1 MPGCSPNKKI
11 PHAEKKNADLFP
23 SPVFGLA
30 KIDEN
35 IDFIRSLDVILQ
47 SVMQKFWSKFAKL
60 CHYGHKNEELMNNN
74 LGFPFFIYIISQKKT
89 DQAGILLRKY
99 PKFAKLLSPT
109 KWSPLH
115 EAVYQQD
122 SKLIHILM
130 RLGADPDLVGS
141 RDSIEDHSSIEY
153 LFGTKCVSA
162 KTMTETLFK
171 NMKLY
176 IDFEIDH
183 RNSITSTDMHHICT
197 NFCTEDLKK
206 YEIKWK
212 KENSADD
219 LEDILSEDDMV
230 ETIELE
236 ETVNK
241 IPDNANKSK

>member
-1 MPGCSPNKKI
+1 MRASGGYIHLPFSSRFV
-11 PHAEKKNADLFP
+11 DLRDG
-23 SPVFGLA
+23 VVA
-30 KIDEN
+30 
-35 IDFIRSLDVILQ
+35 
-47 SVMQKFWSKFAKL
+47 
-60 CHYGHKNEELMNNN
+60 
-74 LGFPFFIYIISQKKT
+74 
-89 DQAGILLRKY
+89 
-99 PKFAKLLSPT
+99 PT
-109 KWSPLH
+109 
-115 EAVYQQD
+115 
-122 SKLIHILM
+122 
-130 RLGADPDLVGS
+130 
-141 RDSIEDHSSIEY
+141 
-153 LFGTKCVSA
+153 FGTKCVSA

-212 KENSADD
+212 KENSADN